1 MGKLFISPPRY
12 IKNDNMKGD
21 LKLPT
26 QKRKK
31 KIKISEQFDT
41 ETNRPKKREGIDED
55 CCDEGTFQA
64 LLHELLLGS
73 STVRFPAIL

>member
-1 MGKLFISPPRY
+1 MDFIFINHTMKLNNNQVASTFIARHNY
-12 IKNDNMKGD
+12 IETSTT
-21 LKLPT
+21 LKM
-26 QKRKK
+26 
-31 KIKISEQFDT
+31 T

-73 STVRFPAIL
+73 RHVTVD